1 MRRSFFELPVLCRQ
15 LIVVR
20 TLESFV
26 YSIFIS
32 KFLIELYK
40 NINASLLAF
49 SDMFYSVVAIVLSGV
64 VLKRKDTIIRHFK
77 KFVTLDIVTNVALT
91 LLFLHNT
98 DWKMYWVLNFT
109 VFPCVIQ
116 QFIDVAVMRINFN
129 ACPDDR
135 MKEDVQLYTKFTNGV
150 SSFLGG
156 VICML
161 LDKSDIYDLTVWTCF
176 ILVGMTL
183 SSFFYLVIVKDKDLE
198 CIENNIDSQKD
209 L

>member
-1 MRRSFFELPVLCRQ
+1 MRRSFLELPVLCRQ

-77 KFVTLDIVTNVALT
+77 KFVTLDIVTNIALT

-109 VFPCVIQ
+109 VFPCIIQ